1 MDLLK
6 LAGTLLSSDS
16 VDGLSE
22 RTGSSGNDVS
32 SVLTK
37 ALPVLLAG
45 ANTQAKDESSS
56 KGFASALSDHAKDDT
71 SNLSKFLGNVDMADG
86 AKIITH
92 LLGSGEDDTVSEIA
106 DDSGVDKANTAAIL
120 SAAAPLLL
128 SLLGQQ
134 TEKEDSK
141 EAVGDLVG
149 VLLDNVDVA
158 SVLTGLLTSN
168 SAAQEEE
175 APKKTSTK
183 KTSTKKASTSKTGTK
198 KAASSKSSTK
208 KSGSTSSSKSST
220 KKSGSTSSS
229 KSSTK
234 KTSTKKAASTK
245 SSTKA
250 SSSTKKST
258 AKKKA
263 ASDSS
268 GADLV
273 TGLLKS
279 LLK

>member
-16 VDGLSE
+16 VDELSE

-37 ALPVLLAG
+37 ALPVLLEG
-45 ANTQAKDESSS
+45 ASSQAKGKSSS
-56 KGFASALSDHAKDDT
+56 KGFATALSDHAKDDT

-92 LLGSGEDDTVSEIA
+92 LLGSGEDDTVKEIA

-134 TEKEDSK
+134 TEKEDKK

-149 VLLDNVDVA
+149 VLLENVDV
-158 SVLTGLLTSN
+158 SSLVTGLLTSN
-168 SAAQEEE
+168 GSAEKEDT
-175 APKKTSTK
+175 KKSSTK
-183 KTSTKKASTSKTGTK
+183 KTSGSKTGTK
-198 KAASSKSSTK
+198 K
-208 KSGSTSSSKSST
+208 TSSSKSST
-220 KKSGSTSSS
+220 KKSSSS
-229 KSSTK
+229 KSSSTK
-234 KTSTKKAASTK
+234 KTSTKKSTSTK
-245 SSTKA
+245 STTK
-250 SSSTKKST
+250 SSSSAKKST

-263 ASDSS
+263 ADDNS
-268 GADLV
+268 GAELV
-273 TGLLKS
+273 TGILKS

>member
-1 MDLLK
+1 MDLMK

-16 VDGLSE
+16 LDGLSE
-22 RTGSSGNDVS
+22 RTGSSGNDVAN
-32 SVLTK
+32 VLTK
-37 ALPVLLAG
+37 ALPVLLDG
-45 ANTQAKDESSS
+45 ANTQAKGKSSS

-71 SNLSKFLGNVDMADG
+71 SNLSKFFGNVDMEDG

-92 LLGSGEDDTVSEIA
+92 LLGSGKDDTVNEIA

-134 TEKEDSK
+134 TEEEDKK

-149 VLLDNVDVA
+149 VLLENVDVA
-158 SVLTGLLTSN
+158 SIVTGLLTNKN
-168 SAAQEEE
+168 SD
-175 APKKTSTK
+175 KKE
-183 KTSTKKASTSKTGTK
+183 STKKAS
-198 KAASSKSSTK
+198 SSKS
-208 KSGSTSSSKSST
+208 G
-220 KKSGSTSSS
+220 
-229 KSSTK
+229 TK
-234 KTSTKKAASTK
+234 KTS
-245 SSTKA
+245 SS
-250 SSSTKKST
+250 KST

-263 ASDSS
+263 ADDNS

-273 TGLLKS
+273 TGILKS

>member
-37 ALPVLLAG
+37 ALPVLLEG
-45 ANTQAKDESSS
+45 ANSQAKGKSSS
-56 KGFASALSDHAKDDT
+56 KGFAAALSDHAKDDT

-92 LLGSGEDDTVSEIA
+92 LLGSGEDNTVSEIA

-134 TEKEDSK
+134 TEKEDKK

-149 VLLDNVDVA
+149 VLLDNVDV
-158 SVLTGLLTSN
+158 SSLVTGLLTGKDSDKKED
-168 SAAQEEE
+168 EE
-175 APKKTSTK
+175 KTSTK
-183 KTSTKKASTSKTGTK
+183 KTSTKKSSTSKTGTK
-198 KAASSKSSTK
+198 K
-208 KSGSTSSSKSST
+208 TSSSKSST
-220 KKSGSTSSS
+220 KKSSSS
-229 KSSTK
+229 KSSSTK
-234 KTSTKKAASTK
+234 KTSTKKSASTK
-245 SSTKA
+245 SS
-250 SSSTKKST
+250 SSAKKST

-263 ASDSS
+263 ADDNS

-273 TGLLKS
+273 TGILKS

>member
-37 ALPVLLAG
+37 ALPVLLEG
-45 ANTQAKDESSS
+45 ANSQAKGKSSS
-56 KGFASALSDHAKDDT
+56 KGFAAALSDHAKDDT

-92 LLGSGEDDTVSEIA
+92 LLGSGEDDTVKEIA

-134 TEKEDSK
+134 TEKEDKK

-149 VLLDNVDVA
+149 VLLENVDV
-158 SVLTGLLTSN
+158 SSLVTGLLTSN
-168 SAAQEEE
+168 GSAEKEDT
-175 APKKTSTK
+175 KKSSTK
-183 KTSTKKASTSKTGTK
+183 KTSTKKASTTKTGTK
-198 KAASSKSSTK
+198 K
-208 KSGSTSSSKSST
+208 TSSSKSST
-220 KKSGSTSSS
+220 KKSSSS
-229 KSSTK
+229 KSSSTK
-234 KTSTKKAASTK
+234 KTSTKKSASTK
-245 SSTKA
+245 T
-250 SSSTKKST
+250 SSSAKKST

-263 ASDSS
+263 ADDNSS
-268 GADLV
+268 AELV
-273 TGLLKS
+273 TGILKS

>member
-37 ALPVLLAG
+37 ALPVLLEG
-45 ANTQAKDESSS
+45 ASSQAKGKSSS
-56 KGFASALSDHAKDDT
+56 KGFATALSDHAKDDT

-92 LLGSGEDDTVSEIA
+92 LLGSGEDDTVKEIA

-134 TEKEDSK
+134 TEKEDKK

-149 VLLDNVDVA
+149 VLLENVDV
-158 SVLTGLLTSN
+158 SSLVTGLLTSN
-168 SAAQEEE
+168 GSAEKEDT
-175 APKKTSTK
+175 KKSSTK
-183 KTSTKKASTSKTGTK
+183 KTSGSKTGTK
-198 KAASSKSSTK
+198 K
-208 KSGSTSSSKSST
+208 TSSSKSST
-220 KKSGSTSSS
+220 KKSSSS
-229 KSSTK
+229 KSS
-234 KTSTKKAASTK
+234 STKK
-245 SSTKA
+245 SSTKKSTSTKSTTK
-250 SSSTKKST
+250 SSSSAKKST

-263 ASDSS
+263 ADDNS
-268 GADLV
+268 GAELV
-273 TGLLKS
+273 TGILKS

>member
-1 MDLLK
+1 MDLMK

-16 VDGLSE
+16 VEGVSE
-22 RTGSSGNDVS
+22 RTGSSGSDVTN
-32 SVLTK
+32 VLAK
-37 ALPVLLAG
+37 ALPVLLDG
-45 ANTQAKDESSS
+45 ASSQAKGKSSS

-92 LLGSGEDDTVSEIA
+92 LLGSGEEDTVSEIA
-106 DDSGVDKANTAAIL
+106 EESGVKKADVASIL
-120 SAAAPLLL
+120 SASAPLLL

-134 TEKEDSK
+134 TEEEDKK
-141 EAVGDLVG
+141 EAIGDLVG
-149 VLLDNVDVA
+149 VLLENVDVG
-158 SVLTGLLTSN
+158 SLLTGLLTSN
-168 SAAQEEE
+168 VSSEEE
-175 APKKTSTK
+175 DTPKS
-183 KTSTKKASTSKTGTK
+183 STKKASTSKTGTK
-198 KAASSKSSTK
+198 KA
-208 KSGSTSSSKSST
+208 SSSKSST
-220 KKSGSTSSS
+220 KKSTSSKSSSS

-245 SSTKA
+245 SSTKS

-263 ASDSS
+263 ASDNS

-273 TGLLKS
+273 TGILKS

>member
-37 ALPVLLAG
+37 ALPVLLEG
-45 ANTQAKDESSS
+45 ASSQAKGKSSS
-56 KGFASALSDHAKDDT
+56 KGFATALSDHAKDDT

-92 LLGSGEDDTVSEIA
+92 LLGSGKDDTVKEIA

-134 TEKEDSK
+134 TEKEDKK

-149 VLLDNVDVA
+149 VLLENVDV
-158 SVLTGLLTSN
+158 SSLVTGLLTSN
-168 SAAQEEE
+168 GSAEKEDT
-175 APKKTSTK
+175 KKSSTK
-183 KTSTKKASTSKTGTK
+183 KTSGSKTGTK
-198 KAASSKSSTK
+198 K
-208 KSGSTSSSKSST
+208 TSSSKSST
-220 KKSGSTSSS
+220 KKSSSS
-229 KSSTK
+229 KSSSTK
-234 KTSTKKAASTK
+234 KTSTKKSTSTK
-245 SSTKA
+245 STTK
-250 SSSTKKST
+250 SSSSAKKST

-263 ASDSS
+263 ADDNS
-268 GADLV
+268 GAELV
-273 TGLLKS
+273 TGILKS